1 MRHSITKDSHQN
13 RRRAR
18 TAGLALAATV
28 ALLAGCE
35 RGAPLDPDPTVD
47 LGRTAPGTVPG
58 AVYTM
63 TNDAAGNAV
72 MVFTRSSDGA
82 LTPVGP
88 VMTGGLGS
96 GGGLGNQGS
105 IALSQD
111 RRFLFVV
118 NAGSDDVTSF
128 AVSPKGLT
136 QVARVPSGGARPVS
150 LTVHDDLLYVLNADG
165 GGSIAGFRVR
175 GDGTLSPIAGSARPL
190 SGAAVTAPAQIA
202 FSRDGRVLAVSEK
215 ATSLIDIYVVGSDGT
230 ASAPHVYPS
239 AGDTPFGL
247 AFGLRGDLI
256 VSEAFGGAAGTASA
270 SSYRVSSDGGLQ
282 LVTGSLGNTQT
293 AACWAAV
300 TKDGRFAY
308 TSNTPANTISG
319 YRIDADGSLSLID
332 ADGLT
337 AVTNPGDLPLDIDFS
352 HDGRYLYVL
361 NSGVG
366 SVGAYAIRGDGSLT
380 HLGNTDALLVAGVA
394 NGIAAW

>member
-1 MRHSITKDSHQN
+1 MRHSTPDSHHH
-13 RRRAR
+13 RRRTR
-18 TAGLALAATV
+18 WAGFTLAATV

-35 RGAPLDPDPTVD
+35 RGTPLEPDLTAD
-47 LGRTAPGTVPG
+47 FSRTAPGTVPG

-63 TNDAAGNAV
+63 TNEAAGNAV
-72 MVFTRSSDGA
+72 MVFMRSGDGG
-82 LTPVGP
+82 LTPAGAA
-88 VMTGGLGS
+88 MTGGFGS

-105 IALSQD
+105 IVLSHD

-128 AVSPKGLT
+128 AVSPEGLT
-136 QVARVPSGGARPVS
+136 RIARVASGGARPVS
-150 LTVHDDLLYVLNADG
+150 LTVHHDLLYVLNAEG

-175 GDGTLSPIAGSARPL
+175 GDGTLSPIAGSVRPL
-190 SGAAVTAPAQIA
+190 SGAATTAPAQIA

-215 ATSLIDIYVVGSDGT
+215 ATSLLDIYVVDSDGM
-230 ASAPHVYPS
+230 ASAPQVYPS

-270 SSYRVSSDGGLQ
+270 SSYRISNDGGLQ
-282 LVTGSLGNTQT
+282 VVTASLGNTQT

-319 YRIDADGSLSLID
+319 YRIGADGSLSLID

-337 AVTNPGDLPLDIDFS
+337 AVTNPGDRPLDIGFS

-366 SVGAYAIRGDGSLT
+366 SVGAYAIGGDGALT
-380 HLGNTDALLVAGVA
+380 HLGNTDELLVPGVV

>member
-1 MRHSITKDSHQN
+1 MRHSTTKDSYH

-18 TAGLALAATV
+18 TAGLALAAAV

-35 RGAPLDPDPTVD
+35 RGAPLDPDLTAD
-47 LGRTAPGTVPG
+47 LSRATPGTVPG

-72 MVFTRSSDGA
+72 MVFRRSGDGSV
-82 LTPVGP
+82 TPVGA
-88 VMTGGLGS
+88 VMTEGLGS

-105 IALSQD
+105 IALSHD

-128 AVSPKGLT
+128 AVSPEGLT
-136 QVARVPSGGARPVS
+136 LATRVPSGGTRPVS
-150 LTVHDDLLYVLNADG
+150 LTVHEDLLYVLNADG

-202 FSRDGRVLAVSEK
+202 FSRNGRVLAVSEK
-215 ATSLIDIYVVGSDGT
+215 ATSLIDIYVVSSDGT
-230 ASAPHVYPS
+230 ASAPQVYPS
-239 AGDTPFGL
+239 AGATPFGL

-256 VSEAFGGAAGTASA
+256 VSEAFGGTAGTASA
-270 SSYRVSSDGGLQ
+270 SSYRVSSDGGLE
-282 LVTGSLGNTQT
+282 LVTASLGNTQT

-308 TSNTPANTISG
+308 TSNTPPNTISG
-319 YRIDADGSLSLID
+319 YRIDPDGSLSLID

-337 AVTNPGDLPLDIDFS
+337 AVTNPGDQPLDIGFS

-366 SVGAYAIRGDGSLT
+366 SVGAYAIAGDGSLS
-380 HLGNTDALLVAGVA
+380 HLGNTAELLVPGVA